1 MKAKRTF
8 FVEILVLGFL
18 FNFTCCKKEPVSPN
32 QNGNSQ
38 PCDSI
43 IENDSIIGEDTS
55 VGGFN
60 EINASNALFSV
71 NSLKQVRFS
80 SGNLQYLPVT
90 NTWRFAE
97 NQYDFLTTDYNN
109 ITGNEWIDVFVWA
122 SSGYL
127 YFPSTPFLDNQ
138 WVWNSTSSFSH
149 GHSLVG
155 EYANEDWGIYNPI
168 ANGGNQAGLWRTLTK
183 YEWDYILNIRHTS
196 SINGIED
203 ARYSKAAIN
212 EIEGLII
219 FPDTYAHPTNVPLP
233 NAINNFSASYTD
245 GYSISEWEQMEN
257 AGAIFLP
264 ATGDYS
270 HTGHSPIVSGK
281 YWSTTWSSNPYYLY
295 YDASNVVIEEERLY
309 TSRAHSVRL
318 VMDN

>member
-18 FNFTCCKKEPVSPN
+18 FNFTCCKKEPANTN

-43 IENDSIIGEDTS
+43 IENDSIIGDDTS
-55 VGGFN
+55 IGGFN
-60 EINASNALFSV
+60 ELNASNALFSV

-80 SGNLQYLPVT
+80 SGNLQYLPIT

-97 NQYDFLTTDYNN
+97 NQYDYLSTDIEDTTGD
-109 ITGNEWIDVFVWA
+109 EWIDYFRWA

-127 YFPSTPFLDNQ
+127 YSPYIENYYNWSLN
-138 WVWNSTSSFSH
+138 NNLSYS
-149 GHSLVG
+149 HSLTG
-155 EYANEDWGIYNPI
+155 EYANEDWGVYNPI

-196 SINGIED
+196 TINGVED

-212 EIEGLII
+212 DIEGLII

-233 NAINNFSASYTD
+233 NAINNSSSSYTD
-245 GYSISEWEQMEN
+245 GYSKSEWEQMEN

-264 ATGDYS
+264 AAGYYS
-270 HTGHSPIVSGK
+270 NHHVHTTNVSGN
-281 YWSTTWSSNPYYLY
+281 YWSTTWSSEPNYLY
-295 YDASNVVIEEERLY
+295 YDASEVVINEDFY
-309 TSRAHSVRL
+309 KQTAYSVRL

>member
-1 MKAKRTF
+1 MKAKRTV

-18 FNFTCCKKEPVSPN
+18 FNFTCCKKEPANTN

-43 IENDSIIGEDTS
+43 IENDSIIGGNTS

-60 EINASNALFSV
+60 ELNASNALFSV

-97 NQYDFLTTDYNN
+97 NQYDYLSTDIEDTTGD
-109 ITGNEWIDVFVWA
+109 EWIDYFRWA

-127 YFPSTPFLDNQ
+127 YSPYIDNYYN
-138 WVWNSTSSFSH
+138 WSLNNKLSN
-149 GHSLVG
+149 GHSLAG
-155 EYANEDWGIYNPI
+155 EYANEDWGVYNPI

-196 SINGIED
+196 TINGVED

-212 EIEGLII
+212 DIEGLII
-219 FPDTYAHPTNVPLP
+219 FPDTYTHPTDVPLP
-233 NAINNFSASYTD
+233 NGINNSSSSYTD

-264 ATGDYS
+264 AAGYYS
-270 HTGHSPIVSGK
+270 NHHVYTTNVSGK
-281 YWSTTWSSNPYYLY
+281 YWSTTWSSEPNYLY
-295 YDASNVVIEEERLY
+295 YDASEVVINEDFY
-309 TSRAHSVRL
+309 QQIAYSVRL
-318 VMDN
+318 VMEI